1 MLSRPN
7 RSNRVRVYDAES
19 DARGITETFKD
30 RPVEYEEGLE
40 FDWPDVVQQIG
51 DSLGV
56 AYASDKWKPKDAK
69 GRREWEVY
77 KHIAESR
84 NRIFS
89 VPGIIRH
96 ERRRDKKLDTIG
108 PFISLKKSSKDGS
121 LLMPSHVSI
130 LGIFKEAN
138 VELHT
143 AGTDQDPEFGG
154 GDVGITTL
162 SVKHGM
168 LGASKMKLMGELA
181 PFLFVYTPD
190 DGVYFI
196 IIGDE
201 LDIEKDG
208 IVG

>member
-7 RSNRVRVYDAES
+7 RSNRVRVYDAEGH
-19 DARGITETFKD
+19 ARSITETFKD
-30 RPVEYEEGLE
+30 RPVEYEETLS
-40 FDWPDVVQQIG
+40 FDWPDVVQNVG

-56 AYASDKWKPKDAK
+56 AYASDKWKPKNAK

-89 VPGIIRH
+89 VPGVIRD
-96 ERRRDKKLDTIG
+96 ERRNKLDTIG
-108 PFISLKKSSKDGS
+108 PLVSLKKSSKDGS

-138 VELHT
+138 VELYT
-143 AGTDQDPEFGG
+143 DGTDENPGFD
-154 GDVGITTL
+154 GDDSGIVTL
-162 SVKHGM
+162 SVSHGM
-168 LGASKMKLMGELA
+168 LGASKMKLMGKLV
-181 PFLFVYTPD
+181 PFLFVYTPA
-190 DGVYFI
+190 DGVFFI